1 MALTFDETMR
11 GTMLD
16 AQGAPHLLEFTVA
29 VEAHDARR
37 FLRRGDAR
45 LSGVVTV
52 RPWAE
57 DAVLDGRFRLSP
69 SGMDYAFEFEG
80 SDGAAWSFVG
90 RKNLDW
96 ARPFSTATTLYSE
109 LKRGEDSIATGTVY
123 FDLNDAAAL
132 AASWR
137 TGSSVRSVDL
147 DRPLAGLRN
156 LRPLEPHQIDTMRA
170 WAELVIVPGEH
181 VAAVDEDTVEGALA
195 VLAGFP
201 AHAQAGYRLA
211 LGALDLA
218 ARIRTGKRFASLSLK
233 RRQTVFRFLNR
244 AGAGATGLKLLLGMP
259 IKTAQFNKPD
269 YLAAIGAPSYE
280 HTVREPEPRWMEN
293 VLTPDDLEPVT
304 ELEAD
309 VIVIG
314 TGAGGGVMAA
324 ELAEQGLGVAVLE
337 AGLFRG
343 RKHFSGSPHQRL
355 QRFYT
360 DAGMTFSVGNTVI
373 SIPTGRMV
381 GGSTAINSGTCFR
394 TPEGVFEEWR
404 QRGFP
409 AEFHPQGFDGYFAR
423 VEEEIGVEPGERA
436 HLGRIAD
443 VVAAGADA
451 LGAEH
456 HPLPRNAPGC
466 DGQGACP
473 IGCPTDA
480 KRSTNVSYVPRALRA
495 GATLFTGMPVTR
507 LHRRGRRVVAVEA
520 RSQTATGEPRRLRI
534 KARAV
539 VVACGTLNS
548 PILLGDNGV
557 RLPQLGRNLSIH
569 PAIGMFARTKQRL
582 DPWDAI
588 PQSYGVT
595 GLVDPRLR
603 FEGFYVPP
611 QMAGGL
617 MPADGAELTRW
628 MDAAAHVGQYG
639 FMVRD
644 PSVGRVVRGP
654 GGRSIVRYSV
664 TPDVVDLM
672 ARGSAVLCELL
683 LRGGAEEVL
692 TGLGGTPLVRTLDE
706 AQALRHRIRSPSQL
720 RLAAFHPLGTCRM
733 GETADDGVVD
743 FDHRVWGTEN
753 LYVVDG
759 STVPSSL
766 GVNPQITIMA
776 MATRAADRL
785 GAGLRGDGA

>member
-11 GTMLD
+11 GTLLD
-16 AQGAPHLLEFTVA
+16 ADGAPHLLEFTVA
-29 VEAHDARR
+29 VEAHDGGR

-52 RPWAE
+52 QPWAR
-57 DAVLDGRFRLSP
+57 DRVLEGRFRLTP
-69 SGMDYAFEFEG
+69 RGMDYAFDFEG
-80 SDGAAWSFVG
+80 ADGAPWSLVG
-90 RKNLDW
+90 RKDLRW
-96 ARPFSTATTLYSE
+96 TSPLSTATALATTLSRDGVE
-109 LKRGEDSIATGTVY
+109 VATGIVR
-123 FDLNDAAAL
+123 FDLNDLPAL

-137 TGSSVRSVDL
+137 PGSSRRTVDL
-147 DRPLAGLRN
+147 GRRLDGLPNLPPLDAAQQATLR
-156 LRPLEPHQIDTMRA
+156 A
-170 WAELVIVPGEH
+170 YAEVVIVPGEH
-181 VAAVDEDTVEGALA
+181 VAPVDDATVEGALA
-195 VLAGFP
+195 VLQGFP
-201 AHAQAGYRLA
+201 SHVQAGYRLA
-211 LGALDLA
+211 LGALDAA
-218 ARIRTGKRFASLSLK
+218 ARLRTGRRFADLSPA
-233 RRQTVFRFLNR
+233 RRQAVFGALDAVGA
-244 AGAGATGLKLLLGMP
+244 AGTGLKLLLGMP
-259 IKTAQFNKPD
+259 VKTAAFNRPA
-269 YLAAIGAPSYE
+269 YLAAVGAPSYDNP
-280 HTVREPEPRWMEN
+280 VREPEPRWMEN
-293 VLTPDDLEPVT
+293 VLTPDDLDPVT

-343 RKHFSGSPHQRL
+343 RKQFSGSPHERL

-360 DAGMTFSVGNTVI
+360 DAGMTFSVGNTVV
-373 SIPTGRMV
+373 SIPTGRLV
-381 GGSTAINSGTCFR
+381 GGSTAINSGSCFR
-394 TPEGVFEEWR
+394 TPEGVFQEWR
-404 QRGFP
+404 ARGFP
-409 AEFHPQGFDGYFAR
+409 AEFDPQGFDPYFRR
-423 VEEEIGVEPGERA
+423 VEEELGVAPADRA
-436 HLGRIAD
+436 HVGRIAD

-466 DGQGACP
+466 DGQGVCP
-473 IGCPTDA
+473 VGCPTDA
-480 KRSTNVSYVPRALRA
+480 RRSTNVSYVPRALRA
-495 GATLFTGMPVTR
+495 GATLFTGMPVHR

-534 KARAV
+534 RARAV
-539 VVACGTLNS
+539 VVACGTFAS
-548 PILLGDNGV
+548 PLLLGQNGI
-557 RLPQLGRNLSIH
+557 RSPQLGRNLSIH
-569 PAIGMFARTKQRL
+569 PAVGMFARTPQRL

-595 GLVDPRLR
+595 GLVDPRVR

-611 QMAGGL
+611 QLVGGL

-644 PSVGRVVRGP
+644 PNVGRVVRGP
-654 GGRSIVRYSV
+654 GGAPIVRYSV
-664 TPDVVDLM
+664 TPDVVDLV
-672 ARGSAVLCELL
+672 ARGSATLCELL

-692 TGLGGTPLVRTLDE
+692 TGLGGAPRVRTVAE
-706 AQALRHRIRSPSQL
+706 ARALAHRIRKPSQL

-733 GETADDGVVD
+733 GATGDDGVVD

-759 STVPSSL
+759 SAVPSSL

-785 GAGLRGDGA
+785 GEGLR